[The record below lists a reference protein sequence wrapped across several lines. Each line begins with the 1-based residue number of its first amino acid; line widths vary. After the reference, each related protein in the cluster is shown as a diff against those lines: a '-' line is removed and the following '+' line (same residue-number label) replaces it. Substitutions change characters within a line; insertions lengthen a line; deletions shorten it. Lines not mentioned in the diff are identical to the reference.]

1 MLFLDAV
8 VVVGGAFLFPCRGVL
23 SGRVLPLFGMETGL
37 YRILEQ
43 CPTRSGIGAFPDHQA
58 ATLVDS
64 WM

>member
-1 MLFLDAV
+1 
-8 VVVGGAFLFPCRGVL
+8 
-23 SGRVLPLFGMETGL
+23 METGL
-37 YRILEQ
+37 YRILER